1 MIGHFLGKI
10 DFTPAAPMSGRGTYF
25 LSYSFLDD
33 IFPIFRELVRLFFQ
47 QAAGVVC
54 RKICKS
60 SGYSLTL

>member
-10 DFTPAAPMSGRGTYF
+10 DFIPAAQMRGRGK
-25 LSYSFLDD
+25 SFLDD

-60 SGYSLTL
+60 SGYSVTL